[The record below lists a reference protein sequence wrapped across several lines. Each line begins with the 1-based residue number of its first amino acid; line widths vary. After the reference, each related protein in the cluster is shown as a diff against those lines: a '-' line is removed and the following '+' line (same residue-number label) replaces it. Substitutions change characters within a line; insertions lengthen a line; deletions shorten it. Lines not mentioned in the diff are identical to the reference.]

1 MIVNRQKV
9 KATGRQLQKA
19 WPFLKIVTTIS
30 LLGLG
35 IWYILNGIGLS
46 AIADVFSTSKIEFIL
61 LSLLTVLTMNL
72 FKAWRWKILFAAEN
86 EPPPFPTLFWAIML
100 GQYVNL
106 VVPFLRLGEIAR
118 IYVLRKQSRTPGALT
133 LGTLVVEKVLEM
145 VVLAL
150 TLFVILPFIALPD
163 YVNHPGIQLGIIA
176 GIMIVGLYIIAYQTN
191 FILKVCGFFTRWLP
205 MHWAQRLMNY
215 IIQGLEGVATL
226 RDKRTTFALMATSI
240 MGGVTAVL
248 TPYILLLAFDLPLG
262 LARAALI
269 HIVVMIAL
277 TPPSTPGKIGVFDGA
292 AAFTLVWFG
301 IQSEATIAGFTI
313 TYHLVAILPPIILGM
328 IAASRTNW
336 QWKHNIEL
344 RSPA

>member
-9 KATGRQLQKA
+9 KATSSQLQKA
-19 WPFLKIVTTIS
+19 WPYLKFGITFS

-35 IWYILNGIGLS
+35 IWYIMDGIGLV
-46 AIADVFSTSKIEFIL
+46 AIAEVFSTSKIGFIL
-61 LSLLTVLTMNL
+61 LGLLSVLTMNI
-72 FKAWRWKILFAAEN
+72 FKAWRWKILFATES
-86 EPPPFPTLFWAIML
+86 EPPPFPSLFWAIML

-106 VVPFLRLGEIAR
+106 VVPFLRLGEVAR

-150 TLFVILPFIALPD
+150 TLLVILPFIALPE
-163 YVNHPGIQLGIIA
+163 YINHPGIQLGIVA
-176 GIMIVGLYIIAYQTN
+176 GILILGLYVVAYQTN
-191 FILKVCGFFTRWLP
+191 FILRICEFFIRRLP

-215 IIQGLEGVATL
+215 IVQGLESVAAL
-226 RDKRTTFALMATSI
+226 RDNRTMFALLATSI
-240 MGGVTAVL
+240 LGGVTAVF

-277 TPPSTPGKIGVFDGA
+277 TPPNTPGKIGVFDGA

-301 IQSEATIAGFTI
+301 IKSEAVIASFTI
-313 TYHLVAILPPIILGM
+313 TYHLATVLPPVILGM

-336 QWKHNIEL
+336 QWKQK
-344 RSPA
+344 A

>member
-1 MIVNRQKV
+1 LIVNRQKV
-9 KATGRQLQKA
+9 KETGSQLQKA
-19 WPFLKIVTTIS
+19 WPFLKIVVTIS

-35 IWYILNGIGLS
+35 IWYILDGIGLS
-46 AIADVFSTSKIEFIL
+46 AISEVFSTSKIGFIL
-61 LSLLTVLTMNL
+61 LSLLVVLTMNL
-72 FKAWRWKILFAAEN
+72 FKAWRWRILFAAESD
-86 EPPPFPTLFWAIML
+86 PPPFPTLFWAIML

-106 VVPFLRLGEIAR
+106 VVPFLRLGEVAR

-145 VVLAL
+145 VILAL
-150 TLFVILPFIALPD
+150 TLLVILPFIALPD
-163 YVNHPGIQLGIIA
+163 YVNHPGIQLGIVA
-176 GIMIVGLYIIAYQTN
+176 GIMIVGLYIVAYQTN
-191 FILKVCGFFTRWLP
+191 YILKVCSFFTRRLP

-215 IIQGLEGVATL
+215 IVQGLESVAAL
-226 RDKRTTFALMATSI
+226 RDNRTLFALMATSI

-248 TPYILLLAFDLPLG
+248 TPYVLLLAFDLPLG

-292 AAFTLVWFG
+292 AALTLVWFG
-301 IQSEATIAGFTI
+301 IQSEAAIASFTI
-313 TYHLVAILPPIILGM
+313 TYHLAAVLPPVILGM

-336 QWKHNIEL
+336 QWKQKV
-344 RSPA
+344 